1 VQLSAAA
8 QGRHPAGEG
17 NAVAARSETAHPEA
31 MRVLRESN
39 ADEMVAC
46 FLQGELSSERFG
58 QGIRDALLVCG
69 QPETLLT
76 RPDLADERAN
86 EARRALLAATR
97 GYGEDREIFEHFPAT
112 VRWVRARLTPAE
124 LAQVRY
130 IEYSYWN
137 EISGG
142 TRLAADAAKNIRAG
156 VRPCGVSNQRFIRA
170 ARALLRGER
179 FPPLIL
185 GGPGDDGLVCL
196 EGNLRLTAHAL
207 AGFPFGVECL
217 AGTTPALGRWA
228 Q

>member
-1 VQLSAAA
+1 
-8 QGRHPAGEG
+8 
-17 NAVAARSETAHPEA
+17 
-31 MRVLRESN
+31 M
-39 ADEMVAC
+39 
-46 FLQGELSSERFG
+46 
-58 QGIRDALLVCG
+58 
-69 QPETLLT
+69 LT
-76 RPDLADERAN
+76 RPDLADQHAN

-112 VRWVRARLTPAE
+112 VRWEWIRLTAAE

-142 TRLAADAAKNIRAG
+142 SRLAADAAKNIRAG
-156 VRPCGVSNQRFIRA
+156 VRPYGVSNQRFIRA
-170 ARALLRGER
+170 AAALLRGEH

-185 GGPGDDGLVCL
+185 AGPGHDDLVCL

-207 AGFPFGVECL
+207 AGFPSDVECL
-217 AGTTPALGRWA
+217 AGTAPALGRCA